1 MQDNTRTRPAH
12 GAHAAEGQRRRTR
25 RKGSAGARGGRTS
38 QAHAA
43 EGQRRWTGGQAAPT
57 TLLGQKTTTTPYG
70 KDVDANGYPMK
81 VCEMLQ
87 AHEGAYY
94 LERVALW
101 DTAHIIKAKKAI
113 KKAFQ
118 FAGFGGQGVLS
129 MGKMIASPVV
139 AEGEADI
146 VVAMNL
152 ASMNKFESYV
162 KEGGLLVLDSDRIDV
177 DPERTDITVVKVPAD
192 SIAKE
197 LGNPKVM
204 NMVVLGAMLKA
215 RPIFDADIVI
225 ANLAEVL
232 GPKKANL
239 VELNKKAV
247 EMGAAQAVD

>member
-1 MQDNTRTRPAH
+1 MI
-12 GAHAAEGQRRRTR
+12 
-25 RKGSAGARGGRTS
+25 
-38 QAHAA
+38 
-43 EGQRRWTGGQAAPT
+43 
-57 TLLGQKTTTTPYG
+57 
-70 KDVDANGYPMK
+70 
-81 VCEMLQ
+81 LQ
-87 AHEGAYY
+87 I
-94 LERVALW
+94 L
-101 DTAHIIKAKKAI
+101 
-113 KKAFQ
+113 

-129 MGKMIASPVV
+129 MGKMIAEAGMTEGLKVTWLPAYGPEMRGGTSNVTVTISDEMIASPVV

-162 KEGGLLVLDSDRIDV
+162 KEGGLLVLDSDRIDA

-247 EMGAAQAVD
+247 EMGAAQVED